1 MHRWSVKDSDI
12 GTTVRML
19 RRHAGRRWPVILLCS
34 LVSARSLVRGT
45 RWAAEGTAEA
55 RFVRRMAL
63 APAIY
68 LELKERLGAD
78 KALAAVRES
87 ITAIGLR
94 EVTGT
99 LRSLPVVPPDPMD
112 HLQAFYRVAN
122 QEPPNVF
129 MARTTTRQTA
139 DCFRFRI
146 TRCLFHEFFTAVG
159 TPELT
164 QLFCAIDEEFFPRAF
179 PQLAFHRD
187 LTLNN
192 TIGRGNAACQFA
204 FDRKASGN
212 AAT

>member
-1 MHRWSVKDSDI
+1 MRRWSVRDSDV
-12 GTTVRML
+12 GTTVRVL
-19 RRHAGRRWPVILLCS
+19 RRHAGRRWPVILLRS

-45 RWAAEGTAEA
+45 RWATDRTAEA
-55 RFVRRMAL
+55 GFVRRMAF

-78 KALAAVRES
+78 RALAAVGES

-99 LRSLPVVPPDPMD
+99 LRSLPAAPPDPMD
-112 HLQAFYRVAN
+112 HLQAFYQAAN
-122 QEPPNVF
+122 QKPPNVF
-129 MARTTTRQTA
+129 MARTTTWQTA
-139 DCFRFRI
+139 DRFRFRI

-187 LTLNN
+187 GTLNN
-192 TIGRGNAACQFA
+192 TIGRGNTVCQFA
-204 FDRKASGN
+204 FDRKASGTV
-212 AAT
+212 AT